1 MCKRYYVNIL
11 IIYIYFLTNSE
22 KQLFTADEQ
31 IILGE
36 DLRLNCFL
44 GNTKLI
50 DQMEILI
57 YWLKNDT
64 LFTQSNLLHIP
75 SIDPTDNN
83 TNYTCIISIQ
93 QNPYVCPN
101 QSKEY
106 IVRVKC
112 KNFFYIMNIN
122 YLSIFQLLMYHQF

>member
-11 IIYIYFLTNSE
+11 IIYIFSLQTVNE
-22 KQLFTADEQ
+22 NQLFKADEQ
-31 IILGE
+31 IILGK
-36 DLRLNCFL
+36 DLRLSCFL
-44 GNTKLI
+44 GNTELI
-50 DQMEILI
+50 KQMEILI

-64 LFTQSNLLHIP
+64 LFSQSNLLHIP

-93 QNPYVCPN
+93 QNPYVCSN

-106 IVRVKC
+106 IVRVK
-112 KNFFYIMNIN
+112 
-122 YLSIFQLLMYHQF
+122 S